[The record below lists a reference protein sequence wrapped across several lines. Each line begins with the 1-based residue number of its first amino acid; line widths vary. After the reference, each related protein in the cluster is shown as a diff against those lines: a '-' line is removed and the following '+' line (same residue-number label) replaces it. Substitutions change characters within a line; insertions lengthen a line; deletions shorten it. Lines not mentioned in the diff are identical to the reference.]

1 MTWIRRAVRRPAAAP
16 APAAAPEPPPEVA
29 DDDRPQPPDTALL
42 PVDEL
47 RLLADLA
54 AGHDPAHNP
63 AGWLLADFLRARFT
77 EAPDIDLARV
87 VLAMVWMTHYAVQCA
102 EGLDEADELLAQL
115 GAAALHLTA
124 LERMCAP

>member
-1 MTWIRRAVRRPAAAP
+1 MIRTWLRRAIRRPAAPTAP
-16 APAAAPEPPPEVA
+16 PPPEVA

-47 RLLADLA
+47 RLLAQLG
-54 AGHDPAHNP
+54 AGHDPVHNP

-87 VLAMVWMTHYAVQCA
+87 VLAMVWMTHYAVQAA
-102 EGLDEADELLAQL
+102 EDPAGEADALLAQL